1 MSIYVANFQWG
12 PKQEGGIFM
21 TIEKHEVTVETKIF
35 TQEEVNEIVKKRLA
49 RERKKSAELI
59 RQLSDYIQVI
69 SEGGE

>member
-1 MSIYVANFQWG
+1 
-12 PKQEGGIFM
+12 M

-49 RERKKSAELI
+49 RERKKSSELI
-59 RQLSDYIQVI
+59 RQLSDYIQVL